1 MNYNSIN
8 VIDLSKQIHKR
19 LLNNKKNYEI
29 KSTGSIQP
37 SGSIQKKIR
46 NPGVDLIRMIAM
58 NGIIINHLI
67 YQGKGFLKFA
77 KYERQLVLLNSFFFC
92 IIMDLLYYQA
102 MLGIKLINILIYY
115 IYG

>member
-1 MNYNSIN
+1 MNDNSIKL
-8 VIDLSKQIHKR
+8 IKFSKQIHKT
-19 LLNNKKNYEI
+19 LLNSKKKYEI
-29 KSTGSIQP
+29 KNTGSIQA

-102 MLGIKLINILIYY
+102 LLVIKRINILIYY